1 MPILYIP
8 LNGGLP
14 LERIVFINFDDER
27 LRLRPKWPIGSR
39 MPSEPVTRI
48 CFGEKLYHFSSH
60 GENGLSL

>member
-14 LERIVFINFDDER
+14 LERIVYINFDDER

-39 MPSEPVTRI
+39 
-48 CFGEKLYHFSSH
+48 L
-60 GENGLSL
+60 LSG